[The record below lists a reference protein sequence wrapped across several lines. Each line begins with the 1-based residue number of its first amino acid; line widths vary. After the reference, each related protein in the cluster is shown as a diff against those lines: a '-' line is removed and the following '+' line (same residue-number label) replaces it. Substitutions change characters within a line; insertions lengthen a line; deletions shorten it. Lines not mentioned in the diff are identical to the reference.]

1 MNVHNVMY
9 VHVHMYLSL
18 EFNRKFKWKGITD
31 SRILYKTDTSRRK
44 VTGYKQ
50 QRPRNHGVYSREG

>member
-1 MNVHNVMY
+1 MY

-50 QRPRNHGVYSREG
+50 QRPRNQGVYTREG